1 MSKYLWPVSMLEDY
15 KVPGDILV
23 FFQGLVEDS
32 NEKSEQLEELYIE
45 HELLKDTSSKQER
58 YIVELEKQIGLLQK
72 TLDLVDK
79 NKPRFIVR
87 PGKVSQE
94 DLAAV
99 QNGPVILHT
108 DDCSIVPIN
117 QQQWI
122 PVTER
127 LPESGVHVLV
137 ACEMYGQYLHG
148 QYVCDGFYAD
158 RYTQKVE
165 NIDYDIA
172 CEYCEED
179 DEYYLW
185 QGWYEVIKNWDDY
198 NSVVIGDTVTHWM
211 PLPEP
216 PKGE

>member
-1 MSKYLWPVSMLEDY
+1 MDKY
-15 KVPGDILV
+15 
-23 FFQGLVEDS
+23 
-32 NEKSEQLEELYIE
+32 NASEQAYKNGYSAGYEAGRR
-45 HELLKDTSSKQER
+45 SVSKQ
-58 YIVELEKQIGLLQK
+58 K
-72 TLDLVDK
+72 
-79 NKPRFIVR
+79 
-87 PGKVSQE
+87 
-94 DLAAV
+94 
-99 QNGPVILHT
+99 
-108 DDCSIVPIN
+108 
-117 QQQWI
+117 WI

-137 ACEMYGQYLHG
+137 ACEMYGHYLHG
-148 QYVCDGFYAD
+148 QYVCDGFYVD

-198 NSVVIGDTVTHWM
+198 NSIVIGDTVTHWM

-216 PKGE
+216 PNCGADMRGEEDAR

>member
-1 MSKYLWPVSMLEDY
+1 MPNTREKLIELLSHVQYL
-15 KVPGDILV
+15 G
-23 FFQGLVEDS
+23 G
-32 NEKSEQLEELYIE
+32 LEEKVAYHLIANGV
-45 HELLKDTSSKQER
+45 TFANQVASTSKQ
-58 YIVELEKQIGLLQK
+58 
-72 TLDLVDK
+72 
-79 NKPRFIVR
+79 
-87 PGKVSQE
+87 
-94 DLAAV
+94 LA
-99 QNGPVILHT
+99 
-108 DDCSIVPIN
+108 SSE
-117 QQQWI
+117 WI

-137 ACEMYGQYLHG
+137 TCEMQGQYLTG

-198 NSVVIGDTVTHWM
+198 NSIVIGDTVTHWM

>member
-1 MSKYLWPVSMLEDY
+1 MDNTREKLI
-15 KVPGDILV
+15 DILTTAH
-23 FFQGLVEDS
+23 DA
-32 NEKSEQLEELYIE
+32 YY
-45 HELLKDTSSKQER
+45 SKFDPS
-58 YIVELEKQIGLLQK
+58 K
-72 TLDLVDK
+72 TYMDVMADHL
-79 NKPRFIVR
+79 I
-87 PGKVSQE
+87 
-94 DLAAV
+94 A
-99 QNGPVILHT
+99 NGVTLG
-108 DDCSIVPIN
+108 SK
-117 QQQWI
+117 WI

-137 ACEMYGQYLHG
+137 ACEMYGQYLSG
-148 QYVCDGFYAD
+148 KYVCDGFYVE

-165 NIDYDIA
+165 NTDYDIA